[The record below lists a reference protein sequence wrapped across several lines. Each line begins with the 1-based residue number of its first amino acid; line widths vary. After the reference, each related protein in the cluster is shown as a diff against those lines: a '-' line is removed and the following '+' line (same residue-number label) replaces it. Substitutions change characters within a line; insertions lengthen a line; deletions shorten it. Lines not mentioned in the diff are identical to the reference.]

1 MQRGAPRRIVIIG
14 SGFGGLGLAIRL
26 KHAGIET
33 FTILEQGDTLGG
45 TWRDNCYPGAACDV
59 PSMLYCLSFDQKFDW
74 TRKWSGQSEIRQYM
88 EECAHRNDLLS
99 HARFGV
105 RVVGARF
112 DDASGTWT
120 VRTAA
125 GEELIADVVVSAV
138 GQLHRPRTPAIPGLE
153 TFRGAQF
160 HSARWNHDVDLAGK
174 RVGTIGNAA
183 SAIQF
188 IPEIAPAAGKLTIF
202 QRSANWMIPRGDRPY
217 SEREQWLFANVPGL
231 AALYRGWLW
240 LRGEIFL
247 YPVMRRHPWSSRK
260 MTETALKHIEDT
272 VKDPALRAVLTPDY
286 PIGGKRILI
295 ADDFYPA
302 LNRENV
308 EVVASAVER
317 VTADGVV
324 TADGRHHPL
333 DVLILA
339 TGFETNPFLATI
351 RVEGLGGRTL
361 AEDWAHG
368 ARAYYGL
375 TVSGYPNFFMLY
387 GPNTNLGHNSII
399 FMLECQF
406 AYIMGAIETL
416 QAEDLRYLDLQRV
429 VMDAFNAEL
438 QEALRGSS
446 WAAAGESW
454 YKDAEGNIT
463 NNWPWSTFVY
473 WLRTRTFNRAAYRA
487 ARRAASAA
495 VAPDSGGD
503 RQAA

>member
-1 MQRGAPRRIVIIG
+1 MQRVATRRIVIVG
-14 SGFGGLGLAIRL
+14 SGFAGLGLAIRL
-26 KHAGIET
+26 KRAGIDT
-33 FTILEQGDTLGG
+33 FTILDQADALGG
-45 TWRDNCYPGAACDV
+45 TWRDNHYPGAACDV
-59 PSMLYCLSFDQKFDW
+59 PSMLYCLSTDQKTDW
-74 TRKWSGQSEIRQYM
+74 TRKWSAQPEIRDYM
-88 EECAHRNDLLS
+88 EDCARRNDLLS
-99 HARFGV
+99 HVRFGV
-105 RVVGARF
+105 RVTGATF
-112 DDASGTWT
+112 DEASGTWT
-120 VRTAA
+120 VHTAA
-125 GEELIADVVVSAV
+125 GEEIVAEVFVSAV

-153 TFRGAQF
+153 TFRGARF
-160 HSARWNHDVDLAGK
+160 HSARWDHAVDLAGK

-188 IPEIAPAAGKLTIF
+188 IPEIAPTVQHLTIF
-202 QRSANWMIPRGDRPY
+202 QRSANWMVPRGDRAY
-217 SEREQWLFANVPGL
+217 SAREKWIFANVPGI

-240 LRGEIFL
+240 LAGELFL

-260 MTETALKHIEDT
+260 MTERALQHLEDT
-272 VKDPALRAVLTPDY
+272 IKDPALRAALTPDY

-302 LNRENV
+302 LTRDNV
-308 EVVASAVER
+308 TVVTSAIER
-317 VTADGVV
+317 VTEDGVV
-324 TADGRHHPL
+324 TVDGRHHPL

-339 TGFETNPFLATI
+339 TGFETNPFLATL
-351 RVEGLGGRTL
+351 RVEGLGARTL

-406 AYIMGAIETL
+406 TYILGALQAL
-416 QAEDLRYLDLQRV
+416 QAEDLKYLDLQRV
-429 VMDAFNAEL
+429 VMDAFNNEL
-438 QEALRGSS
+438 QAALRDSS

-487 ARRAASAA
+487 ARRTAAAA
-495 VAPDSGGD
+495 EAPDSGGD